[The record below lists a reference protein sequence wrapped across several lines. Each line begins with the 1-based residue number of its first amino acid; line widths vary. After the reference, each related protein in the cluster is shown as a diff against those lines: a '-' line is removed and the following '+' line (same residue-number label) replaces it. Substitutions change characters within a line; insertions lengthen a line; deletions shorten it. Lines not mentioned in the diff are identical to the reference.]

1 MWPTEHSPLATVQS
15 APPEVAAPR
24 TPFGA
29 AATIVA
35 GGGLAVIGAAL
46 RWFKV
51 TLPSVGVFGRVQ
63 VINGL
68 DLRAGKLAMAAG
80 ILAIVVGAAM
90 FVMRGRVPG
99 MSLAIAGLVAAAG
112 ATGFSLGRAL
122 TEKGT
127 AIADRVAQVPPDQQE
142 QVREALRRLFAVGA
156 IRISVQA
163 GLVVALIGG
172 ALAAGGSI
180 FALARTAGGGETYP
194 VEPLTAPGG
203 FDVRGESSSMET
215 APLSE
220 PPSEP
225 PPEPSADPESAS

>member
-1 MWPTEHSPLATVQS
+1 MWPTEHSSLATAQS
-15 APPEVAAPR
+15 VPPDVAATR
-24 TPFGA
+24 SPFGA
-29 AATIVA
+29 AAAIAA
-35 GGGLAVIGAAL
+35 GGGLAIIGAAL

-51 TLPSVGVFGRVQ
+51 TLPPLGDVGRVQ
-63 VINGL
+63 LINGL
-68 DLRAGKLAMAAG
+68 DLRAGKLTMAAG
-80 ILAIVVGAAM
+80 ILAVLVGAAM
-90 FVMRGRVPG
+90 FMVRGRVPS

-112 ATGFSLGRAL
+112 ASGFSLGRAL

-127 AIADRVAQVPPDQQE
+127 AIADRVAQVPPDEQE

-180 FALARTAGGGETYP
+180 FALARTAGGGGTYP

-203 FDVRGESSSMET
+203 FDVRGESPSMET

-225 PPEPSADPESAS
+225 PPESSADPESAS